1 MHLQHVR
8 FGEAHR
14 CDSAVALSFGRHERY
29 DQQADLVDARGED
42 LQRGRILNPFA
53 GSGTPLVAT

>member
-14 CDSAVALSFGRHERY
+14 CDSAVTWSFGQHARY
-29 DQQADLVDARGED
+29 EQQADLVDARGED